1 MLDFV
6 GKRRKVTVVNPHAVK
21 PDAGEAR
28 TSSRAR
34 HDSQNVFWRK
44 SWRFGLRLGRRLGC
58 RLRRGSGCRLVFS
71 LWLCFGSCRSG
82 LFDGLG

>member
-28 TSSRAR
+28 TSS
-34 HDSQNVFWRK
+34 
-44 SWRFGLRLGRRLGC
+44 
-58 RLRRGSGCRLVFS
+58 
-71 LWLCFGSCRSG
+71 
-82 LFDGLG
+82 